1 MKKELDE
8 EIKTFEPFIRLVQ
21 PLTEKEITALKNKLL
36 SSSDIPIIKTWQGY
50 HLADQTVYQIC
61 LDEHIPFKITELSFE
76 NWKKAAVFICSTQLA
91 TDTLTPEY
99 RKYLIGQKFQFLF
112 MESDETDSQ
121 DPKYNVAAPIA
132 KELKISVGTV
142 LKYNSYALAINDL
155 FDVNPECALRI
166 LLRKI
171 RVSHENVVELSRLM
185 PEEKKSIAQVIVAD
199 NVDKI
204 TLSYIRS
211 EAKWSHVKTQAPV
224 SRRERKEIKMRR
236 QAGIQCMPLYD
247 PDAEVNSLCMTMESW
262 ISSLQRVRNSEN
274 FPRITNK
281 ASLQFMKKLSFL
293 EHTINDLQDSLVE
306 RKDYD

>member
-1 MKKELDE
+1 
-8 EIKTFEPFIRLVQ
+8 
-21 PLTEKEITALKNKLL
+21 
-36 SSSDIPIIKTWQGY
+36 
-50 HLADQTVYQIC
+50 
-61 LDEHIPFKITELSFE
+61 
-76 NWKKAAVFICSTQLA
+76 
-91 TDTLTPEY
+91 
-99 RKYLIGQKFQFLF
+99 
-112 MESDETDSQ
+112 
-121 DPKYNVAAPIA
+121 
-132 KELKISVGTV
+132 
-142 LKYNSYALAINDL
+142 
-155 FDVNPECALRI
+155 
-166 LLRKI
+166 
-171 RVSHENVVELSRLM
+171 M

-236 QAGIQCMPLYD
+236 QAGIQRMPLYD

-262 ISSLQRVRNSEN
+262 ISSLQRVRNSDN
-274 FPRITNK
+274 FPRITDK